1 VLALRAY
8 DHQSRGVAI
17 TSDFAQP
24 LPGIF
29 VDDGQ
34 IQQALLNLVLN
45 AEQAMKGEASPQ
57 LTVRAIPEPASSS
70 VLISVS
76 DNGHGISPENLR
88 RVFDP
93 FFTTRGVGEGT
104 GLGLSIVYGIVRDH
118 GGQVWADSSANL
130 TTFFVRLPARFEEQ
144 PSESDATAIVA
155 HTEPGARDFF
165 VAVLSGWGY
174 SVRSAANSR
183 EALSHLASD
192 DGDVLLLDPAIVEL
206 DVAGWRAEWRDAS
219 PQIKLIAIDSPHV
232 EPEAARFLR
241 ESAAYVLTPP
251 FDLPN
256 IRRAVLAARGSAS

>member
-1 VLALRAY
+1 
-8 DHQSRGVAI
+8 
-17 TSDFAQP
+17 
-24 LPGIF
+24 
-29 VDDGQ
+29 
-34 IQQALLNLVLN
+34 
-45 AEQAMKGEASPQ
+45 
-57 LTVRAIPEPASSS
+57 

-118 GGQVWADSSANL
+118 GGQVWADSSADR
-130 TTFFVRLPARFEEQ
+130 TTFYVRLPARFEEPAAAATQ
-144 PSESDATAIVA
+144 TAIVA

-165 VAVLSGWGY
+165 LAVLSGWGY

-183 EALSHLASD
+183 EALALVGAVE
-192 DGDVLLLDPAIVEL
+192 GEMLLLDPAIVEL
-206 DVAGWRAEWRDAS
+206 DAASWRAEWRGAA
-219 PQIKLIAIDSPHV
+219 PHLKMIALDTPHV
-232 EPEAARFLR
+232 HADAARFLR